1 MKPVVCVALA
11 VLGFWFLS
19 SCGDSAEIKQKKQKE
34 LVRKKQAA
42 EQAQNEAVV
51 QVLRNAL
58 STA

>member
-42 EQAQNEAVV
+42 EQA
-51 QVLRNAL
+51 
-58 STA
+58 SK